1 MIDSAGDP
9 KRFDDPSGENA
20 GLKDEEIAYIVA
32 GTLSLTFVLV
42 LCLLFY
48 VHNYRKF
55 RYWLARH
62 SNISYDP
69 TRETRPG
76 APRRFANWFN
86 AAFESL
92 AEGARIPR
100 DRLAE
105 RRDTFLRWFR
115 HLAEGIRFLR
125 LLREHWSR
133 SNGRT
138 EEVNPDDNLSGL
150 HVEETQRDGA
160 DEANLSTSLTNQNVD
175 LERQDSVDEMD
186 RVLQG
191 VDFVVNGNELKETKT
206 KKKKKDLF
214 ADLASGKGRFST
226 PATSAEEEKAAMDL
240 LSTSPVASH
249 TRSAT
254 GAGPSLVTT
263 ARPVVPPP
271 KVPAGQTRKPTR
283 CCGVCQQV
291 HEAGQECFVDLF
303 REARLVDGGHDRETP
318 NSRYDATAP
327 PESLLGETPESAF
340 KTAKQNLAT
349 KRRKVAER
357 LAEAESSS
365 PFSTDLNASEVA
377 EDSLS
382 QDTSARK
389 ILFDKTDDLSS
400 QDEDSENSD
409 DNGK

>member
-20 GLKDEEIAYIVA
+20 GLQDGEIAGIV
-32 GTLSLTFVLV
+32 GGILSLTFVLV
-42 LCLLFY
+42 LCLLLY

-62 SNISYDP
+62 SNISYEPSDAP
-69 TRETRPG
+69 PG
-76 APRRFANWFN
+76 FARHVADWFN
-86 AAFESL
+86 AAFECLSQ
-92 AEGARIPR
+92 GARIPR

-115 HLAEGIRFLR
+115 HLAEGIKLMRF
-125 LLREHWSR
+125 LREHWSR

-175 LERQDSVDEMD
+175 LERRDSVDEMD

-303 REARLVDGGHDRETP
+303 REARLVDGGHDRDSP

>member
-1 MIDSAGDP
+1 MIDLAGDP
-9 KRFDDPSGENA
+9 KSFDDPSGENT
-20 GLKDEEIAYIVA
+20 GLTDGEVTGIVA

-86 AAFESL
+86 AAFEWL
-92 AEGARIPR
+92 ARGAGIPR

-105 RRDTFLRWFR
+105 RRDSFLRWYR
-115 HLAEGIRFLR
+115 HLAEGIKLLRFLR
-125 LLREHWSR
+125 ERWSR

-138 EEVNPDDNLSGL
+138 EEVEPNANLSGL
-150 HVEETQRDGA
+150 HVEDPGHDGA
-160 DEANLSTSLTNQNVD
+160 NGVSNQNVD
-175 LERQDSVDEMD
+175 LERPVEVNLDEIQIVHD
-186 RVLQG
+186 EG
-191 VDFVVNGNELKETKT
+191 EVNR
-206 KKKKKDLF
+206 KKKKKNP
-214 ADLASGKGRFST
+214 LARLPSGRSCTFT
-226 PATSAEEEKAAMDL
+226 TVAEVHEPAMNSLESSIPANN
-240 LSTSPVASH
+240 
-249 TRSAT
+249 TRSQTRARPT
-254 GAGPSLVTT
+254 LVPA
-263 ARPVVPPP
+263 ARPVSPPP
-271 KVPAGQTRKPTR
+271 KAPAGPARKPTNG
-283 CCGVCQQV
+283 CGVCLKV
-291 HEAGQECFVDLF
+291 HEAGQECFVDLS
-303 REARLVDGGHDRETP
+303 REAHLVEGGQDRETP
-318 NSRYDATAP
+318 NSRYDPTAP
-327 PESLLGETPESAF
+327 PESLLGETPDAIF

-349 KRRKVAER
+349 KRRKIAKQSDASKRQRLESPER
-357 LAEAESSS
+357 SSS
-365 PFSTDLNASEVA
+365 FSADLDAMEVA